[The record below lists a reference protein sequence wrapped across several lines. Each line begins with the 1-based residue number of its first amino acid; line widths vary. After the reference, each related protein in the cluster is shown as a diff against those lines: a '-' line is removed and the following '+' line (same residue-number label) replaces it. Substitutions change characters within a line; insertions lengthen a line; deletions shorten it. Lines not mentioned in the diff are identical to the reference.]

1 MAKNGRISIKGATLM
16 ALSAVVGS
24 TIFVITGV
32 PLHFA
37 GYLAIPIFIVVG
49 LLSLL
54 FALEFGELSSDM
66 PNEKGVIYSY
76 VNRSFGSELGLITGV
91 LLYTAYCSTIA
102 AISLSFGSYV
112 ASLLGFASAALP
124 FSILLIISIAAI
136 SFSGIK
142 NSMGINYMLII
153 FTLGVIALFAI
164 YAFARGMSHG
174 FPFANFYNSQQQ
186 NGIGS
191 LFEAS
196 TVMVFAFA
204 GFQTITSFTKDIYN
218 KGRGAAKAM
227 ISAVAIGIAAYVLVA
242 FSLILLVPAPSFGTS
257 ANPLLFA
264 LESSGAPFFL
274 RDIVSIGAA
283 VAIAAAVLVI
293 TITASRLIY
302 QISKDGLLPPFFR
315 SYEKRRDIA
324 KNGIITTAIAS
335 VLLLFSGNVYIIAS
349 ISNFGLI
356 FSWLMASFTLISRRR
371 RGRRPD
377 FMAPL
382 YPALPVAATFAAL
395 LFMVGMPQESLTI
408 GIIMILLLIITY
420 YFIVEFKQ
428 RRAPRLRLFK

>member
-1 MAKNGRISIKGATLM
+1 MAGKSRISIKGATLM
-16 ALSAVVGS
+16 ALSAVIGS

-32 PLHFA
+32 PLYFA
-37 GYLAIPIFIVVG
+37 GYLALPLFIIVG
-49 LLSLL
+49 ILSLF

-66 PNEKGVIYSY
+66 PNEKGAIYSY

-102 AISLSFGSYV
+102 AISLSFGSYI
-112 ASLLGFASAALP
+112 ASLLGFASAALLL
-124 FSILLIISIAAI
+124 SVLLIIGIAAV
-136 SFSGIK
+136 SLSGIK
-142 NSMGINYMLII
+142 NSIGINYMLVI
-153 FTLGVIALFAI
+153 FTLGVIALFVI
-164 YAFARGMSHG
+164 YAFAKGMG
-174 FPFANFYNSQQQ
+174 RFPIANFSNSQQQ

-196 TVMVFAFA
+196 TIMVFAFA
-204 GFQTITSFTKDIYN
+204 GFQTITSFTKDIYD

-227 ISAVAIGIAAYVLVA
+227 VSAVAIGIAAYVLVS
-242 FSLILLVPAPSFGTS
+242 FSLILLVPASAFGTS

-264 LESSGAPFFL
+264 LESSGAPPPL
-274 RDIVSIGAA
+274 MDTVSIGAA

-293 TITASRLIY
+293 TITASRLVY
-302 QISKDGLLPPFFR
+302 QMSKDGLLPTFFM

-324 KNGIITTAIAS
+324 KNGIITTAAAS
-335 VLLLFSGNVYIIAS
+335 LLLLFSGNVYIIAS

-356 FSWLMASFTLISRRR
+356 FSWLMASFTLVSRRR
-371 RGRRPD
+371 LGRRPD
-377 FMAPL
+377 FMAPF
-382 YPALPVAATFAAL
+382 YPILPVVAIFAAL

-428 RRAPRLRLFK
+428 RRVPRLRLFK